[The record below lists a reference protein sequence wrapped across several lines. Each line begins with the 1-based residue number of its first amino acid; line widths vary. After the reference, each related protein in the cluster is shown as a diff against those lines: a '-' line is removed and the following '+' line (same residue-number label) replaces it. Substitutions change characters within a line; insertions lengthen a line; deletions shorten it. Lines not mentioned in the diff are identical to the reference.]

1 MKLYGGI
8 DLHSNNNLV
17 CLLDDRD
24 RVVFERRLPNRL
36 EAVLLELSPYRSA
49 LQALA
54 VESTFNWYWLVDGL
68 MGAGYDV
75 RLVNTAAV
83 RQYEGLKHTDDAH
96 DARWLAHLLRLGI
109 LPEGYI
115 YPREERGVRDL
126 LRKRSQLVRKR
137 TAHLLSIQN
146 LFARNTG
153 SSLSGYR
160 VKQLSEAQ
168 VDQLLPETDQAL
180 AVKSNLRVLQC
191 LEGEI
196 SRLEQVV
203 KARVHLKP
211 AFRPLL
217 SVAGVGPILG
227 LTIMLET
234 GDVGRFADPGHFAS
248 YCRCVG
254 STRWSNGKK
263 KGEGNRKN
271 GNKYLAWAFVEAA
284 HFAIRFDPLVR
295 RFYQRKKARTN
306 GVVAVKAV
314 AHKLAR
320 ASYYVMR
327 DGVPF
332 DSVRAFGG
340 NASAGA
346 VSSQVGLAQNQEN

>member
-1 MKLYGGI
+1 MRLYGGI
-8 DLHSNNNLV
+8 DLHSNNNLI
-17 CLLDDRD
+17 CLLDERD

-36 EAVLLELSPYRSA
+36 ESVLLKLSPYRTA
-49 LQALA
+49 LQAVA

-68 MGAGYDV
+68 MAEGYDV

-96 DARWLAHLLRLGI
+96 DARWLAHLLRLGV

-115 YPREERGVRDL
+115 YPRAERGVRDL

-153 SSLSGYR
+153 SALSGYQ

-168 VDQLLPETDQAL
+168 VDRLFPEADLAL
-180 AVKSNLRVLQC
+180 AAKCNLRVLRC
-191 LEGEI
+191 LEEEI
-196 SRLEQVV
+196 TRLEQVV

-211 AFRPLL
+211 AFRSLL
-217 SVAGVGPILG
+217 SVVGVGPILG

-234 GDVGRFADPGHFAS
+234 GDIDRFTSPGRFAS

-284 HFAIRFDPLVR
+284 HFAVRYNPLVR
-295 RFYQRKKARTN
+295 RFYQRKKARTH
-306 GVVAVKAV
+306 GVVALKAV
-314 AHKLAR
+314 ARKLAR

-327 DGVPF
+327 DQVPF
-332 DSVRAFGG
+332 DTLKAFGPG
-340 NASAGA
+340 LGRGRELAM
-346 VSSQVGLAQNQEN
+346 GLAQNHEA